1 MKKFFA
7 KNPTL
12 LFSWKLVFAEIKK
25 LKYFFAIIGYRTQ
38 NAKATSYI
46 QTMSCCAVIN
56 SSVESAVLKM
66 MTSNAT
72 AIVTKL
78 AAKYDFDLDEAL
90 ELALPTAV
98 VKKEVVPRKPK
109 DALVSEPKSTKD
121 KGKGKAKEDKPK
133 KAKTGYLLFSDSVRA
148 EVRDEL
154 EAEALVVSRTNGGSS
169 AVMAKEVVKG
179 IAAKWKEL
187 SEEERTEW
195 RAQAQMQRE
204 TEEDEGEEEE

>member
-46 QTMSCCAVIN
+46 QTMSSIAIN

-78 AAKYDFDLDEAL
+78 AAKYEFDLDEAL
-90 ELALPTAV
+90 QLALPTAV

-109 DALVSEPKSTKD
+109 DALVSEPKSS
-121 KGKGKAKEDKPK
+121 KGKGKDKEDKPK

-154 EAEALVVSRTNGGSS
+154 EAEALVASRSNGGSS

-195 RAQAQMQRE
+195 RAQAQLQRE